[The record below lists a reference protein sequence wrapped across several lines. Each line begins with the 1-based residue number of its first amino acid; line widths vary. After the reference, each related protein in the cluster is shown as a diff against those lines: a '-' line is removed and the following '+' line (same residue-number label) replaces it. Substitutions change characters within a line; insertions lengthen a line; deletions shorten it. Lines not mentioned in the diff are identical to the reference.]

1 MVRVGSGSGLGQ
13 GSGSGRAVSYLRLPH
28 QPMTPLVSA
37 LAARAVLLHLQ
48 VDGARGAELGAR
60 RRLEDPALDWA
71 WQHLP
76 NLRPPGEEEEDAAAA
91 LRLCVEHE

>member
-1 MVRVGSGSGLGQ
+1 
-13 GSGSGRAVSYLRLPH
+13 
-28 QPMTPLVSA
+28 MTPLVSA

-60 RRLEDPALDWA
+60 RRLEDPALDRLGRLGRLLNV